1 LRFTD
6 MSLVD
11 ASERQQILQRYR
23 RRAQEFESVARGRG
37 GGATVISL
45 RPPAIRV
52 ERLSPRELQILALI
66 ADGYQNA
73 EIAHGLDLSQETIK
87 THVRHLL
94 FKLVAR
100 GRAHAVT
107 IGFRQGFLS

>member
-1 LRFTD
+1 

-11 ASERQQILQRYR
+11 ACERQQILQRYR
-23 RRAQEFESVARGRG
+23 RRAQEFEAVAGGRGRQ
-37 GGATVISL
+37 ATVITL
-45 RPPAIRV
+45 RPPTVTV
-52 ERLSPRELQILALI
+52 EQLSPRERQILALI
-66 ADGYQNA
+66 ADGYPNA
-73 EIAHGLDLSQETIK
+73 EIAHGLGLSQETIK